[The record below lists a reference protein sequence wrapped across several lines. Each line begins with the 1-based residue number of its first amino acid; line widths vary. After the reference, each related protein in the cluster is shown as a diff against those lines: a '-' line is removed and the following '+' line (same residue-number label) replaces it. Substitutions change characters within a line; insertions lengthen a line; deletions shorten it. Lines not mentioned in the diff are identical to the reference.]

1 MHLPINGMFGCFN
14 TMATVLK
21 QSPKQTTVVIY
32 VLARDYVTK
41 TATEISIMYYE
52 NSIRIQAPEIII
64 PRVGSCPQ
72 TRRNNEIMTKQPY

>member
-1 MHLPINGMFGCFN
+1 MHLPINGMFGCFS

-41 TATEISIMYYE
+41 NCYW
-52 NSIRIQAPEIII
+52 NL
-64 PRVGSCPQ
+64 
-72 TRRNNEIMTKQPY
+72 NNVLRK

>member
-1 MHLPINGMFGCFN
+1 VEQSLGRSNQVRKIEKIEKASTAGRRCCNMHLPINGMFGCFN

-41 TATEISIMYYE
+41 
-52 NSIRIQAPEIII
+52 N
-64 PRVGSCPQ
+64 C
-72 TRRNNEIMTKQPY
+72 N